1 VGNTVFFDS
10 HILNVSAS
18 AGEVKLKERSD
29 KEIKFAVR
37 YRSESDDI
45 IKIKLEYGELSK
57 TLDIKVVGVKR
68 KK

>member
-1 VGNTVFFDS
+1 
-10 HILNVSAS
+10 
-18 AGEVKLKERSD
+18 LKEKSD

>member
-1 VGNTVFFDS
+1 S

-18 AGEVKLKERSD
+18 VGEVKLKEKSD

-37 YRSESDDI
+37 HRSESDDI